1 MRSETPV
8 TINDISNADRSNDR
22 TLLLAQ
28 RAARRA
34 QRGNVQPERTTSEID

>member
-1 MRSETPV
+1 MRSETPATV
-8 TINDISNADRSNDR
+8 NDISNADRSNDR

-34 QRGNVQPERTTSEID
+34 RRTNLQP